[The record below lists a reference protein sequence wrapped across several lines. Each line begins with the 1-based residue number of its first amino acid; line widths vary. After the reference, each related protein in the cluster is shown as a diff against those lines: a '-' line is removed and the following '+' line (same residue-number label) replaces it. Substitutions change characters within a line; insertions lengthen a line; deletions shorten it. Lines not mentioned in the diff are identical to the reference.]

1 MLPPST
7 AACAGCVASASPCE
21 RFRGSLSKSI
31 GEVLHINHTL
41 SIGCVQCHLCPVSPL
56 SGHGRGAGSKAE
68 AALIGHHGVVQLAE
82 LEADCAQ
89 QKQGID
95 TVGINLK

>member
-21 RFRGSLSKSI
+21 RFRGSLCMSI
-31 GEVLHINHTL
+31 GVIIHINHTL

-56 SGHGRGAGSKAE
+56 SCRVTQCHLCPAVSPLSCRVTSV
-68 AALIGHHGVVQLAE
+68 LPLSIGCVQCHLCPAPC
-82 LEADCAQ
+82 LR
-89 QKQGID
+89 
-95 TVGINLK
+95 LR